1 MMTAQRLIVAV
12 VALSLCILLVMPG
25 QRRQAGGGEASMLLG
40 RDNAVANAMGRPE
53 QLWTGT
59 PEADGLYNNMG
70 AANLKLSGTIQTLD
84 ASRHNPNLAAAVHS
98 LQESTQA
105 SDEAIS
111 DLHNPLAYG
120 HALQDPNGFMKRLH
134 KLRSNSAWC
143 QTHPRACS
151 ALVPGQEP
159 PLIANEGLKAT
170 GSKAKT
176 QSLYLDGVVSNSDVA
191 DSGMP
196 WLDPYTAN
204 EKMHEAHDDEG
215 PEGVGGKLGPRP
227 IWTVRVRPGGLSG
240 LGGTAAGP
248 EYDNHDP
255 DPLWCGQS
263 ACAEKSFARHR
274 HSFAQNMAGF
284 VHNVPAITSRTGHP
298 AAGADS
304 MQAPTTSLAEVDTLT
319 GGSGTM
325 AYQGREDSLLPHGQL
340 WGLGSKAAVRYHE
353 YPGFY
358 EGTQPDRAAT
368 ESQQQAASEGYGLEK
383 KELSRAMLHIQR
395 GKQSVGS
402 SPSSALSTGEALFE
416 LAGSRAGK
424 IALPGISR
432 IAKMAPHTKGIPSSR
447 LPAMAGESMTVLG
460 QQPAKRLLGEE
471 EEANARRQ
479 EGLDAVS
486 RLLNVD

>member
-1 MMTAQRLIVAV
+1 MAHRLFVVVV
-12 VALSLCILLVMPG
+12 VALSLCILLVIPG
-25 QRRQAGGGEASMLLG
+25 QHRQAEGGEASMMLLG
-40 RDNAVANAMGRPE
+40 RDTAVADAIGRPE

-98 LQESTQA
+98 LQVSHSCGQRLHNPMSSLDGNHDSPYSHSPPCEANLAPLIAWLFSTFFPWSCLSNRDLTSALSSLQESTQA

-120 HALQDPNGFMKRLH
+120 HALQDPDGFMQRLH
-134 KLRSNSAWC
+134 KLRSDSAWC

-159 PLIANEGLKAT
+159 PLIANEGLKAI
-170 GSKAKT
+170 GSKART

-204 EKMHEAHDDEG
+204 EKMHEAHDEGG
-215 PEGVGGKLGPRP
+215 PEGVGGELGPRP
-227 IWTVRVRPGGLSG
+227 IWTVRVRPGGLSSH
-240 LGGTAAGP
+240 GGDAAGP

-284 VHNVPAITSRTGHP
+284 VHNVPAITSRCG
-298 AAGADS
+298 GA
-304 MQAPTTSLAEVDTLT
+304 PP
-319 GGSGTM
+319 
-325 AYQGREDSLLPHGQL
+325 R
-340 WGLGSKAAVRYHE
+340 
-353 YPGFY
+353 
-358 EGTQPDRAAT
+358 DRC
-368 ESQQQAASEGYGLEK
+368 
-383 KELSRAMLHIQR
+383 I
-395 GKQSVGS
+395 
-402 SPSSALSTGEALFE
+402 
-416 LAGSRAGK
+416 
-424 IALPGISR
+424 
-432 IAKMAPHTKGIPSSR
+432 
-447 LPAMAGESMTVLG
+447 
-460 QQPAKRLLGEE
+460 
-471 EEANARRQ
+471 
-479 EGLDAVS
+479 LDLRHWS
-486 RLLNVD
+486 